1 MVYNDS
7 QKKKREK
14 ALQARRQRSYIK
26 EKLKT
31 TLEDVENIS
40 EKKGTDFLITRLID
54 HALEWKKVY
63 YTASYIEN
71 EERNLVRHTEVR
83 NEAVKILQEI
93 EGKKRSEETDFAT
106 LVEILM
112 NYLKNYKSIYDT
124 LNNYQYTSS
133 IETSNYVETENNL
146 QQTSYQTYTSIETNS
161 YVETENNLQQTN
173 NQTSIETNNN
183 YVETEPILE
192 SFLQFL
198 ENDNDNYLFN
208 NNDQQLNNTNSTT
221 TINSDKSISSL
232 NEDNQQ
238 FNVPID
244 TILETEPALEAL
256 FKFLQDDEYK
266 FLLNNDQQTN
276 KTSSTTSINVDKSM
290 SSSLNEKDNQSTNI
304 LTDTILES
312 NIDNSFTSLEYT
324 IHQKENLQEITT
336 EEEIVLVKKKKR
348 KRTRNKEK
356 HFFKKMKRTVN
367 LIISQ
372 LDDMI

>member
-1 MVYNDS
+1 M
-7 QKKKREK
+7 EK
-14 ALQARRQRSYIK
+14 
-26 EKLKT
+26 
-31 TLEDVENIS
+31 
-40 EKKGTDFLITRLID
+40 
-54 HALEWKKVY
+54 
-63 YTASYIEN
+63 
-71 EERNLVRHTEVR
+71 
-83 NEAVKILQEI
+83 
-93 EGKKRSEETDFAT
+93 
-106 LVEILM
+106 
-112 NYLKNYKSIYDT
+112 
-124 LNNYQYTSS
+124 
-133 IETSNYVETENNL
+133 ENNC
-146 QQTSYQTYTSIETNS
+146 I
-161 YVETENNLQQTN
+161 
-173 NQTSIETNNN
+173 
-183 YVETEPILE
+183 
-192 SFLQFL
+192 
-198 ENDNDNYLFN
+198 NDF
-208 NNDQQLNNTNSTT
+208 
-221 TINSDKSISSL
+221 
-232 NEDNQQ
+232 
-238 FNVPID
+238 
-244 TILETEPALEAL
+244 LETEPALEAL